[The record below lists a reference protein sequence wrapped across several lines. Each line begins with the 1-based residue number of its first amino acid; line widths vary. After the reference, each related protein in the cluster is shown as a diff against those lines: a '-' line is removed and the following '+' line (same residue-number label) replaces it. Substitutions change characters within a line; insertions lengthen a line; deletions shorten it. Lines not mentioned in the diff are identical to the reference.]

1 MGHSPRSPQKVFA
14 AVFADV
20 IHAGA
25 MFYREGSGALALC
38 YVACGRLN
46 GFIELQINAWDVL
59 GALAVVRAAGLPS
72 NDFLAGDGLR
82 KGGLLITGTPGVYA
96 ELTAIWERH
105 KHGR

>member
-1 MGHSPRSPQKVFA
+1 
-14 AVFADV
+14 
-20 IHAGA
+20 

-82 KGGLLITGTPGVYA
+82 KGNLMIAGTPGVYA
-96 ELTAIWERH
+96 ELSAIWERH
-105 KHGR
+105 KRA